1 MHESRAGPL
10 SWTILLKL
18 IYLKKKCRQYPKNYC
33 VKKKISILIRLK
45 EFFTMYQSQVCAL
58 KYSEKFIGTTNG
70 LLFLQTIE
78 SLLFSV
84 NNQSK
89 GCGRIFS

>member
-1 MHESRAGPL
+1 
-10 SWTILLKL
+10 
-18 IYLKKKCRQYPKNYC
+18 
-33 VKKKISILIRLK
+33 
-45 EFFTMYQSQVCAL
+45 MYQSQVCAL
-58 KYSEKFIGTTNG
+58 KYNEKFIGTTNG